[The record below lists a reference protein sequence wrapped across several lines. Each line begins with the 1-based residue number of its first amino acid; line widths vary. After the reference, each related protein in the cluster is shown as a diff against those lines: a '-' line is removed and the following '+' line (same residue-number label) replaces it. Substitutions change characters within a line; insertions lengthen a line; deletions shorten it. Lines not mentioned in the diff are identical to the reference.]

1 LKQIATILSE
11 KDTFML
17 KVDAHRLFSKED
29 ATDKREQLLNIVLD
43 SIKHVAETESGYLLK
58 FGTDQEDMVLI
69 SDWLLTEKICNPFL
83 RFTLHVE
90 SNNGPISV
98 ELSGPAGTK
107 DFLESTLSL
116 KRWL

>member
-1 LKQIATILSE
+1 
-11 KDTFML
+11 ML

-29 ATDKREQLLNIVLD
+29 ATEKREQLLNIVLD
-43 SIKHVAETESGYLLK
+43 SIKHVTETESGYLLK

-83 RFTLHVE
+83 RFSLQVE